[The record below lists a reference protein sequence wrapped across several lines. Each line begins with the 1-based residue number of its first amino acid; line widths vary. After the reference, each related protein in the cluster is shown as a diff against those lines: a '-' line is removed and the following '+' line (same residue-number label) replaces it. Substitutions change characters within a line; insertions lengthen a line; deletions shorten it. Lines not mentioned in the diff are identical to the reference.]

1 LWAALVQALPLRLYG
16 SPSEGELT
24 RLLEISARLSELNE
38 QLKHELEGS
47 RQSSRELLNTL
58 EASKRE
64 LDELKKEL
72 TPLRQDSIALL
83 KGATI
88 SIEEL
93 SELRTALRKAESS
106 LMSLD
111 VSYGAY
117 RVAAETRI
125 TRLERGRRWYI
136 YAVIAVALTAAGGWT
151 AYAVTR

>member
-1 LWAALVQALPLRLYG
+1 LWAVLAQALPHRAYG

-38 QLKHELEGS
+38 ALKNELEGS
-47 RQSSRELLNTL
+47 RKSSDELLNML

-72 TPLRQDSIALL
+72 TPLRQDSMELL
-83 KGATI
+83 NKATI

-93 SELRTALRKAESS
+93 NELRMALRKAESS

-117 RVAAETRI
+117 RAAAETRI
-125 TRLERGRRWYI
+125 KRLERGRRWYT
-136 YAVIAVALTAAGGWT
+136 YAVITAALCAAGGWT